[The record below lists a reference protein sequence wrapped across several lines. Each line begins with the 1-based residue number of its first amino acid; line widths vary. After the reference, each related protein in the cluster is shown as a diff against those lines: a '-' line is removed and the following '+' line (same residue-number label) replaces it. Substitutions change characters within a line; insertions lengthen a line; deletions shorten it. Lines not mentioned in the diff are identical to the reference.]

1 MTIPYITI
9 GCPTTGGGQV
19 IDGDSSFLIEGVP
32 IACLGHKA
40 TCPLH
45 KRVSKIIG
53 GCDDHMIIMGK
64 PAALA
69 NALLDCGCRCLP
81 KQNLVVG
88 DNGGGGASKG
98 TANMFAANQQPTQEN
113 FVEEKKNYGI
123 QFQLKD
129 EESQQIYSDIP
140 YSITYKNN
148 GKVETGWTDSEGK
161 THTINASSPEEVE
174 FQTIDASKSLP
185 PL

>member
-19 IDGDSSFLIEGVP
+19 IEGDSSFLIEGVP

-88 DNGGGGASKG
+88 DNGGGSGSGKVAS
-98 TANMFAANQQPTQEN
+98 QLISN
-113 FVEEKKNYGI
+113 FVNATDSFG
-123 QFQLKD
+123 QRFLLKD
-129 EESQQIYSDIP
+129 ELTGEPLANVCYEIIKNGETIHGTTDEQGYTEIIASDSAESI
-140 YSITYKNN
+140 
-148 GKVETGWTDSEGK
+148 E
-161 THTINASSPEEVE
+161 INIIGQGHSHG
-174 FQTIDASKSLP
+174 
-185 PL
+185 